1 MCVLFIALQFGGGGV
16 GGGWR
21 SCHFNLEVKI
31 FHHFHDLYWQNF
43 LFSWTKLLLITKV
56 MTEILALTCCVLRWI
71 CHQSPKWCMTN
82 STKIVPTRLV
92 FLTTNDSSHL
102 AGLEKQNQTAV
113 WITIIHLQAK
123 CVFWCGAFSFSSVVP
138 QNNQSHLSLPLRSV
152 TFHNSW

>member
-1 MCVLFIALQFGGGGV
+1 MEGPKRQIQKRRIKTELTRRTFIWLRGSSVVRFIHSTAIRGW

-43 LFSWTKLLLITKV
+43 LFRLTKLLLITKV

-102 AGLEKQNQTAV
+102 AGLKKTKSNCCLVNYNTS
-113 WITIIHLQAK
+113 T
-123 CVFWCGAFSFSSVVP
+123 G
-138 QNNQSHLSLPLRSV
+138 
-152 TFHNSW
+152 